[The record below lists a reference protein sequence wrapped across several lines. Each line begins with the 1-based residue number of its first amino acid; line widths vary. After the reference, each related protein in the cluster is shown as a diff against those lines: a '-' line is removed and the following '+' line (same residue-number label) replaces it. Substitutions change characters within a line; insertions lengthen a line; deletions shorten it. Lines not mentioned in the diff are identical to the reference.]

1 MTTITTPRLSLTRFV
16 TDDWPFF
23 LRLRQDPQVMRFM
36 GEVLSEEALR
46 SVFVSRCADPG
57 VFVLR
62 DKFGEALGDIGL
74 RISPKN
80 PHEADVGYA
89 LLPQAQGKGYAS
101 EALRAV
107 CEYGFTTLGVQAIN
121 AWVLGE
127 NRGSSR
133 LLEKQGFV
141 RTQVLEKAYHLNG
154 VDYDDWI
161 HRLEGSSSGVRRR
174 RMSRLFQRTFQKL
187 LQARAFRRA
196 KQRIRMPF
204 FFNFTLMQKNDM

>member
-23 LRLRQDPQVMRFM
+23 SAPAPGSAGDAFY

-89 LLPQAQGKGYAS
+89 LLPQAQ
-101 EALRAV
+101 
-107 CEYGFTTLGVQAIN
+107 
-121 AWVLGE
+121 
-127 NRGSSR
+127 
-133 LLEKQGFV
+133 
-141 RTQVLEKAYHLNG
+141 EKA
-154 VDYDDWI
+154 
-161 HRLEGSSSGVRRR
+161 
-174 RMSRLFQRTFQKL
+174 MP
-187 LQARAFRRA
+187 A
-196 KQRIRMPF
+196 KRCGRSASMVSPPWGAGHQC
-204 FFNFTLMQKNDM
+204 LGAG

>member
-1 MTTITTPRLSLTRFV
+1 M
-16 TDDWPFF
+16 
-23 LRLRQDPQVMRFM
+23 MRFM

-161 HRLEGSSSGVRRR
+161 YRLEREAPSGVHRR

>member
-89 LLPQAQGKGYAS
+89 LLPQAQ
-101 EALRAV
+101 
-107 CEYGFTTLGVQAIN
+107 
-121 AWVLGE
+121 
-127 NRGSSR
+127 
-133 LLEKQGFV
+133 
-141 RTQVLEKAYHLNG
+141 EKAMPAKRCG
-154 VDYDDWI
+154 RSASMVSPPWGCRPSMPGCWVKTVA
-161 HRLEGSSSGVRRR
+161 HRACWRSKALCAPRCWR
-174 RMSRLFQRTFQKL
+174 KP
-187 LQARAFRRA
+187 
-196 KQRIRMPF
+196 II
-204 FFNFTLMQKNDM
+204 

>member
-1 MTTITTPRLSLTRFV
+1 MGSASVRKIRTKLTSA
-16 TDDWPFF
+16 T
-23 LRLRQDPQVMRFM
+23 
-36 GEVLSEEALR
+36 
-46 SVFVSRCADPG
+46 
-57 VFVLR
+57 
-62 DKFGEALGDIGL
+62 
-74 RISPKN
+74 
-80 PHEADVGYA
+80 

-161 HRLEGSSSGVRRR
+161 YRLEREAHPASADAG
-174 RMSRLFQRTFQKL
+174 
-187 LQARAFRRA
+187 
-196 KQRIRMPF
+196 
-204 FFNFTLMQKNDM
+204 

>member
-1 MTTITTPRLSLTRFV
+1 MTG
-16 TDDWPFF
+16 PFSAPAPGSAGDAF
-23 LRLRQDPQVMRFM
+23 Y

-107 CEYGFTTLGVQAIN
+107 CEYGFTTLGCRPSMPGC
-121 AWVLGE
+121 WVKTVAH
-127 NRGSSR
+127 RACWRS
-133 LLEKQGFV
+133 
-141 RTQVLEKAYHLNG
+141 KALCAPRC
-154 VDYDDWI
+154 WRKPI
-161 HRLEGSSSGVRRR
+161 
-174 RMSRLFQRTFQKL
+174 
-187 LQARAFRRA
+187 
-196 KQRIRMPF
+196 I
-204 FFNFTLMQKNDM
+204 

>member
-89 LLPQAQGKGYAS
+89 LR
-101 EALRAV
+101 LR
-107 CEYGFTTLGVQAIN
+107 L
-121 AWVLGE
+121 
-127 NRGSSR
+127 R
-133 LLEKQGFV
+133 
-141 RTQVLEKAYHLNG
+141 EKAMPAKRCG
-154 VDYDDWI
+154 RSASMVSPPWGCRPSMPGCWVKTVA
-161 HRLEGSSSGVRRR
+161 HRACWRSKALCAPRCWR
-174 RMSRLFQRTFQKL
+174 KP
-187 LQARAFRRA
+187 
-196 KQRIRMPF
+196 II
-204 FFNFTLMQKNDM
+204 

>member
-36 GEVLSEEALR
+36 GEVLSE
-46 SVFVSRCADPG
+46 
-57 VFVLR
+57 
-62 DKFGEALGDIGL
+62 EALGDIGL

-161 HRLEGSSSGVRRR
+161 YRLEREAHPASADAG
-174 RMSRLFQRTFQKL
+174 
-187 LQARAFRRA
+187 
-196 KQRIRMPF
+196 
-204 FFNFTLMQKNDM
+204 

>member
-1 MTTITTPRLSLTRFV
+1 MTTITTPRLSLTHFV

-57 VFVLR
+57 CLYCAINSARRWAILGSASARKIRTKLTSATRCCLR
-62 DKFGEALGDIGL
+62 L
-74 RISPKN
+74 REKAMPAKRCGRSASMVSP
-80 PHEADVGYA
+80 PWGW
-89 LLPQAQGKGYAS
+89 
-101 EALRAV
+101 
-107 CEYGFTTLGVQAIN
+107 QAIN

-161 HRLEGSSSGVRRR
+161 YRLEREAHPASADAG
-174 RMSRLFQRTFQKL
+174 
-187 LQARAFRRA
+187 
-196 KQRIRMPF
+196 
-204 FFNFTLMQKNDM
+204 